1 MDERDKLL
9 KQLKRKS
16 QGEAIR
22 NLKSDAE
29 AFKGDTE
36 TRNVYNMVM
45 ALIATGAD
53 VDLADYDQ
61 LTPLTIPWTMLKTSH
76 DYSEMFP
83 SKFTVRVVGRWCQ
96 DACLTYL
103 GGVRAEDLTYTVS
116 IEFRKCNIT

>member
-1 MDERDKLL
+1 MLFEQL
-9 KQLKRKS
+9 KQQS
-16 QGEAIR
+16 QAAAIR

-29 AFKGDTE
+29 AFKDDIQ

-45 ALIATGAD
+45 ALIVTGVD
-53 VDLADYDQ
+53 VHLADYRDQ

-76 DYSEMFP
+76 DYSEAFP
-83 SKFTVRVVGRWCQ
+83 GKFTVRVVGRWCQ

-103 GGVRAEDLTYTVS
+103 GGVRADDLEYTVS